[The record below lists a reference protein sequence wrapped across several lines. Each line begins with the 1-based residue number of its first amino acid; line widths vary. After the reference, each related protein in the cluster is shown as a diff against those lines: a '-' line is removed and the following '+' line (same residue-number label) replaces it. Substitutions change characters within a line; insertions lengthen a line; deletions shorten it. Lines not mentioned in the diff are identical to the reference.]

1 MLVVGVPSASRSA
14 QPPPRRNPDLRDSG
28 GLRVHAAAV
37 VRAAIRTS
45 AELTATLLRR
55 NEGRRR
61 NETDLIAVLVVLPGK
76 ERMPVAGSWGF
87 PVAPRLFVT
96 QPS

>member
-1 MLVVGVPSASRSA
+1 MLVMGVPSASRSV

-37 VRAAIRTS
+37 VRAAIRMS

-55 NEGRRR
+55 YEGRR
-61 NETDLIAVLVVLPGK
+61 NETDLTAVLVVLPGK
-76 ERMPVAGSWGF
+76 ERMPVAGSWEF
-87 PVAPRLFVT
+87 PVALRLFVT